1 MFGFL
6 RIDSILYLCLL
17 LGKIK
22 IAELYRNSHVTLRLF
37 HFEAGVKLPQHAKTA
52 KELLHVLSAN
62 KAKIGPIDEW
72 IKDMSNKFYEFLP
85 MAPQVIQVKI

>member
-1 MFGFL
+1 M
-6 RIDSILYLCLL
+6 
-17 LGKIK
+17 
-22 IAELYRNSHVTLRLF
+22 TLRLF

-72 IKDMSNKFYEFLP
+72 IKDVSNKFYAVLTIL
-85 MAPQVIQVKI
+85 ALAVLSTQIYLL